1 MKEDDLKNQ
10 ASSFSNNPFLSKPLK
25 KIKNSSISPNKKN
38 EVPPKEVTKNAEH
51 RASKYI
57 NLLTNT
63 KNLKSSNN
71 EKTQTKSQKKL
82 NAGNNLC
89 IASDFENKLKKDMAE
104 FFSPKSKGKKN
115 ISQEK
120 NEKDIK
126 TEAKFEEKKKNKK
139 RATIEIYLNPKI
151 EIEENLKHEDE
162 LTGKNYK
169 PNNSEPNEPKQEEN
183 IQNQKIF
190 VTMRE
195 SLFKKSENKNED
207 KDKNKENEKNND
219 INNSINNKN
228 IGLISFK
235 NDDEILEYIKRK
247 VKDGKIKNIS
257 QKLEL
262 KSNNDFTG
270 FSLQKKD
277 KGYTLFEIDIGEDL
291 SKLNEIM
298 KEKKVQVKNKQIQF
312 VYTDYLESLIKI
324 KEEYDS
330 IKQATFINLKK
341 ECEKETKEKKKENE
355 NLNKINKNIEE
366 FKTPL
371 KAKFKLDQ
379 IDDKNKS
386 IKTNNLPME
395 GISKSLRKENQTNLI
410 KKEKNQNANIGT
422 VVNPTLDDKKTKENQ
437 NQKKLSRA
445 YTRFKKTF
453 NQQKDK
459 DNEKTSNTKNN
470 DNNLHSSEKI
480 NALALRLKD
489 HIIKPMGEIKEEHG
503 EKKIYRGASVECR
516 KSKIVED
523 NIVKLLEN
531 APVSKK
537 SVKKPKINKFVQ

>member
-1 MKEDDLKNQ
+1 
-10 ASSFSNNPFLSKPLK
+10 
-25 KIKNSSISPNKKN
+25 
-38 EVPPKEVTKNAEH
+38 
-51 RASKYI
+51 
-57 NLLTNT
+57 
-63 KNLKSSNN
+63 
-71 EKTQTKSQKKL
+71 
-82 NAGNNLC
+82 
-89 IASDFENKLKKDMAE
+89 
-104 FFSPKSKGKKN
+104 
-115 ISQEK
+115 
-120 NEKDIK
+120 
-126 TEAKFEEKKKNKK
+126 
-139 RATIEIYLNPKI
+139 
-151 EIEENLKHEDE
+151 
-162 LTGKNYK
+162 
-169 PNNSEPNEPKQEEN
+169 
-183 IQNQKIF
+183 
-190 VTMRE
+190 
-195 SLFKKSENKNED
+195 
-207 KDKNKENEKNND
+207 
-219 INNSINNKN
+219 
-228 IGLISFK
+228 
-235 NDDEILEYIKRK
+235 
-247 VKDGKIKNIS
+247 
-257 QKLEL
+257 
-262 KSNNDFTG
+262 
-270 FSLQKKD
+270 
-277 KGYTLFEIDIGEDL
+277 
-291 SKLNEIM
+291 M

-324 KEEYDS
+324 KGEYDS

-341 ECEKETKEKKKENE
+341 ECEKEIKEKKKENE

-453 NQQKDK
+453 SQQKDK